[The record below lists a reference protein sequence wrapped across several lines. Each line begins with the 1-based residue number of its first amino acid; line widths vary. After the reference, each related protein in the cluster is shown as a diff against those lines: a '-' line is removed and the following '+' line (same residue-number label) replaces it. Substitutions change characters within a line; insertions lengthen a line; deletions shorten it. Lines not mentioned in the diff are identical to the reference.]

1 MTIDKSAYGAREERS
16 AQAAGIAG
24 YCFLFGCG
32 GIVLIVLL
40 AQLFGKFRHVM
51 PDVRDWLLAN
61 VDAAHQVVAAWIA

>member
-1 MTIDKSAYGAREERS
+1 MTRDERS

-40 AQLFGKFRHVM
+40 AQLFGQFRHVGPSAM
-51 PDVRDWLLAN
+51 QWVNAHG
-61 VDAAHQVVAAWIA
+61 DALRQVVWGIA

>member
-1 MTIDKSAYGAREERS
+1 MTSEQRS

-32 GIVLIVLL
+32 GIVLIRGL

-51 PDVRDWLLAN
+51 PQFREWLLVN
-61 VDAAHQVVAAWIA
+61 VEAVHEVVLRWVA